1 MIKIITPLL
10 LMIWLTTFTCAANL
24 ERIPLSVDFKQ
35 SLEISDDY
43 PLIQTGYVAQSISA
57 VTAFYQQALGQP
69 ELTTGD
75 NTRRTLFY
83 TIDNNTVR
91 ISLYVRDYTT
101 EIAIMVTSANHSS
114 G

>member
-10 LMIWLTTFTCAANL
+10 LTICLTTFTCAANL
-24 ERIPLSVDFKQ
+24 ERIPLPVDFKQ

-69 ELTTGD
+69 KLTTGD

-101 EIAIMVTSANHSS
+101 EIAIMVTAANN
-114 G
+114 

>member
-1 MIKIITPLL
+1 MIKITTSLL
-10 LMIWLTTFTCAANL
+10 LATCLTTFTCTANL
-24 ERIPLSVDFKQ
+24 DSIPLPAEFKH
-35 SLEISDDY
+35 SLQITDDY

-75 NTRRTLFY
+75 NARRTLFY
-83 TIDNNTVR
+83 TIDHNTVR

-101 EIAIMVTSANHSS
+101 EIAIMVTSANQSS